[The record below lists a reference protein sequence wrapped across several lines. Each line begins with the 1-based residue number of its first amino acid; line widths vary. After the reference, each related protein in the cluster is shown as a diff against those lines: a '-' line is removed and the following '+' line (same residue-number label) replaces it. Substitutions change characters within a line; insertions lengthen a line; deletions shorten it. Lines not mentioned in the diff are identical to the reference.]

1 MKNRTYKDLSNEKKK
16 LNFIRLI
23 YGLLQNKVIIDL

>member
-1 MKNRTYKDLSNEKKK
+1 MKNRTYKDLSNEKK